1 MPGQSS
7 QVAESELEN
16 AGPNAGSC
24 VYVCAGA
31 CGGQRSTLGVLL
43 SLFLFLRPGLDS
55 LMIPDLAV
63 AGHPAFGFCLS
74 CFPSMAPGLQASH
87 VLLDFV
93 KWSWGLKSEGRL
105 GGERFHANRHLT
117 GPTPFFFFSLVGR
130 GQGFTT

>member
-16 AGPNAGSC
+16 AGPNAGSR

-43 SLFLFLRPGLDS
+43 SLSLFLRPGLDS

-74 CFPSMAPGLQASH
+74 CFPAWHRDYRRAMFCLILLSGPG
-87 VLLDFV
+87 D
-93 KWSWGLKSEGRL
+93 
-105 GGERFHANRHLT
+105 
-117 GPTPFFFFSLVGR
+117 
-130 GQGFTT
+130 